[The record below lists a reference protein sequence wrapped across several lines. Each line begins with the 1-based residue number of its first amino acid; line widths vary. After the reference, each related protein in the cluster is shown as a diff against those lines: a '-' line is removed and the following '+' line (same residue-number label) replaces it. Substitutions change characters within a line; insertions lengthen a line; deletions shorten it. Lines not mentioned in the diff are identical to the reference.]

1 MAMVVFWW
9 VFIDGFLAASI
20 TSFAVRAVFLWH
32 AACICGRENL
42 SGKRVIR
49 PLHAMVE
56 PTVEMAAN
64 DPWP

>member
-1 MAMVVFWW
+1 MAVVAFWW

-20 TSFAVRAVFLWH
+20 TGFTVRAVFLWR
-32 AACICGRENL
+32 AACICGRKNL
-42 SGKRVIR
+42 SGKRVIS

-56 PTVEMAAN
+56 PAVEMAAN